1 MGKKSKRMALCGMMA
16 ALAVVIMML
25 GGAIPLATFCCPVLA
40 SLAMIPVLLEYGRKW
55 TLMVYAAVA
64 ALGLMLSPD
73 KEAALLFAFLGYYPA
88 LKPALDKIKKRP
100 LRILAKLSVF
110 NLAAGAMLLS
120 IAFVLRMDAV
130 MAEYAAMGILGGMV
144 FAVLANITMLL
155 YDRMLVVMA
164 IVYIKKL
171 RPALMGGKG
180 R

>member
-16 ALAVVIMML
+16 ALAVAIMLL

-40 SLAMIPVLLEYGRKW
+40 SLALIPVLLEYGRKW

-100 LRILAKLSVF
+100 LRIIAKLGLF

-120 IAFVLRMDAV
+120 IVFVLRMDVIA
-130 MAEYAAMGILGGMV
+130 AEYAAMGVIGGIA
-144 FAVLANITMLL
+144 FAVLSNITMLL
-155 YDRMLVVMA
+155 YDRMLVIMA
-164 IVYIKKL
+164 VVYIRKL

>member
-1 MGKKSKRMALCGMMA
+1 MGKRSKRMALCGMMV
-16 ALAVVIMML
+16 ALAVVIMLL

-40 SLAMIPVLLEYGRKW
+40 SLALIPLLLEYGRKW
-55 TLMVYAAVA
+55 TLMAYAAVA

-88 LKPALDKIKKRP
+88 LKPALDNIKSRA
-100 LRILAKLSVF
+100 LRIIAKLSVF

-120 IAFVLRMDAV
+120 IAFVLRMDAII
-130 MAEYAAMGILGGMV
+130 AEYTAMGIAGGIV
-144 FAVLANITMLL
+144 FAILANITMLL
-155 YDRMLVVMA
+155 YDRMLVVTAFM
-164 IVYIKKL
+164 YIKKM